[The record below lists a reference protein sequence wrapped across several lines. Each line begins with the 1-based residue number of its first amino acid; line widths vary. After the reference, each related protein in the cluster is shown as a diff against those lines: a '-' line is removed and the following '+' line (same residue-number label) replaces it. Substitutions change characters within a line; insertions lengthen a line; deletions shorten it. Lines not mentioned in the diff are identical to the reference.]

1 MVNIVLLRHRL
12 AWADWRAILK
22 NKAATYRG
30 YMVLQKTVI
39 AAIVSSLAFATT
51 AVAAG
56 ELPIVSQG
64 KLDASLGEPV
74 VADDNLELETNVTAR
89 IIPTVWVDPDGCQHW
104 VFDDGVE
111 GYMTP
116 HVTREGIPVCERGAS
131 CGSFNSDQLF
141 SVGSANIGASAA
153 SALRDFFKS
162 ENARTYVVSGHTDS
176 DGGDAYNMGLSQ
188 RRAAA
193 VAAIAKESGAG
204 TEVRYYGERQ
214 PIATNATRAGK
225 SKNRR
230 VEISCVN

>member
-1 MVNIVLLRHRL
+1 MVKIVLLWECWL
-12 AWADWRAILK
+12 GLTGTPFEF
-22 NKAATYRG
+22 KAATYRG
-30 YMVLQKTVI
+30 YIVIQKTVI
-39 AAIVSSLAFATT
+39 AAIVSSLALAST
-51 AVAAG
+51 AVVAG

-74 VADDNLELETNVTAR
+74 VADDNLALETNVTAR

-141 SVGSANIGASAA
+141 AVNSATIGATARA
-153 SALRDFFKS
+153 TLREFFKS
-162 ENARTYVVSGHTDS
+162 ENASSYVISGHTDS
-176 DGGDAYNMGLSQ
+176 DASDAYNMSLSE
-188 RRAAA
+188 RRARA
-193 VAAIAKESGAG
+193 VEAIAKETGAG
-204 TEVRYYGERQ
+204 TEVRWYGERQ
-214 PIATNATRAGK
+214 PIASNATRSGK